1 MPFLLEMKRLVSS
14 RHHSPSSVLQM
25 RQTTFPVSRI
35 VIRSPLDPA
44 GNGFSKLPESERAVF
59 SLPDFYF
66 LILTLSRVSFPGAT
80 R

>member
-1 MPFLLEMKRLVSS
+1 
-14 RHHSPSSVLQM
+14 M

-35 VIRSPLDPA
+35 AIRSPLDPA

-66 LILTLSRVSFPGAT
+66 LILTLSRAKLERLLGK
-80 R
+80 

>member
-1 MPFLLEMKRLVSS
+1 LIVASEVVRRLDG
-14 RHHSPSSVLQM
+14 SPGLGVLQM

-35 VIRSPLDPA
+35 AIRNPLDSA
-44 GNGFSKLPESERAVF
+44 GNEFCKLPESERGVF
-59 SLPDFYF
+59 SHLDFYF